1 MNKIKLQKDIVVEGK
16 FWLKNGAV
24 IEDSITFEAG
34 KDNYDEA
41 QGTID
46 SINEVA
52 RSSFIH
58 DDPFDIWFGD
68 TVIRGTDLSAY
79 KLNIKGGEN

>member
-34 KDNYDEA
+34 KDSYDEA
-41 QGTID
+41 QNIID
-46 SINEVA
+46 NINEIEKK
-52 RSSFIH
+52 SFIA
-58 DDPFDIWFGD
+58 DEPFNIWFGS

-79 KLNIKGGEN
+79 KLNIKGCEN

>member
-1 MNKIKLQKDIVVEGK
+1 MNKIKLQKDIIVEGK
-16 FWLKNGAV
+16 FWLKNGAI

-41 QGTID
+41 QDTID

-52 RSSFIH
+52 RNSFMH
-58 DDPFDIWFGD
+58 DDPFNIWFGS

>member
-1 MNKIKLQKDIVVEGK
+1 MNKIKLQKDIIVEGK

-41 QGTID
+41 QDTID
-46 SINEVA
+46 SINEIA
-52 RSSFIH
+52 RRSFIH
-58 DDPFDIWFGD
+58 DDPFDIWFGN

-79 KLNIKGGEN
+79 KLNIKGCEN

>member
-41 QGTID
+41 QDTID
-46 SINEVA
+46 SINEIA

-58 DDPFDIWFGD
+58 DDPFNIWFGS
-68 TVIRGTDLSAY
+68 TFIRGTDLSAY

>member
-24 IEDSITFEAG
+24 IEDSIIFEAG

-41 QGTID
+41 QDTID
-46 SINEVA
+46 SIN
-52 RSSFIH
+52 
-58 DDPFDIWFGD
+58 
-68 TVIRGTDLSAY
+68 
-79 KLNIKGGEN
+79 

>member
-1 MNKIKLQKDIVVEGK
+1 MNKIKLQKDIIVEGK

-41 QGTID
+41 QDTID
-46 SINEVA
+46 SINEIA
-52 RSSFIH
+52 RNSFINNE
-58 DDPFDIWFGD
+58 PFNIWFGS

-79 KLNIKGGEN
+79 KFNIKGGEN

>member
-1 MNKIKLQKDIVVEGK
+1 MNKIKLQKDIIVEGK

-41 QGTID
+41 QDTID
-46 SINEVA
+46 SINERA
-52 RSSFIH
+52 RRSFIH
-58 DDPFDIWFGD
+58 DDPVDIWFGS

-79 KLNIKGGEN
+79 KLDIKGGEN